1 MRLLR
6 ADHNHLDF
14 KSLVETLNQ
23 ELSVRD
29 GEDHAFYSQFNGLE
43 NLGQV
48 VLAYEGNVAI
58 GCGAF
63 KFFETGKVEIKR
75 MYTPPLDRK
84 KGTATQVLKE
94 LEVWAKELGNKSC
107 VLETGKNLPEA
118 LALYSKSGYLRITN
132 YEPYLTTDNSI
143 CFEKILN

>member
-6 ADHNHLDF
+6 TDHNHPDF

-58 GCGAF
+58 
-63 KFFETGKVEIKR
+63 
-75 MYTPPLDRK
+75 
-84 KGTATQVLKE
+84 
-94 LEVWAKELGNKSC
+94 
-107 VLETGKNLPEA
+107 
-118 LALYSKSGYLRITN
+118 
-132 YEPYLTTDNSI
+132 
-143 CFEKILN
+143 